1 MATSAEIVIGVPTV
15 PVRTGALV
23 ITALLCVAVVL
34 GAVTRVATVVVDAVW
49 IVLDEILTGTE
60 WVLKV

>member
-1 MATSAEIVIGVPTV
+1 MATSAEIVIGIPTV

-34 GAVTRVATVVVDAVW
+34 DAVTRAATVVDAVW
-49 IVLDEILTGTE
+49 IVLDDILTCTE